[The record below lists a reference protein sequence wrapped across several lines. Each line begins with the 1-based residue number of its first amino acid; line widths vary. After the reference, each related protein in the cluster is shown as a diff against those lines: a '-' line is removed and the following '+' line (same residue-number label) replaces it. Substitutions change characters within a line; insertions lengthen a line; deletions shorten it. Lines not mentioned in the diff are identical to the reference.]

1 MNASRHPFASDTLV
15 LGLLSVPLAFARHL
29 VSLALV
35 MAVVA
40 IALYGWGR
48 WRTRGRSVAPASS
61 KRART
66 GFLAALAGLVCSI
79 VMWVLWASNWLL
91 QH

>member
-1 MNASRHPFASDTLV
+1 MNDSRHPFATDTLV
-15 LGLLSVPLAFARHL
+15 LGVLSVPLAFVRHL
-29 VSLALV
+29 VSLAAV

-48 WRTRGRSVAPASS
+48 WRARGRTIAPASS
-61 KRART
+61 KHART